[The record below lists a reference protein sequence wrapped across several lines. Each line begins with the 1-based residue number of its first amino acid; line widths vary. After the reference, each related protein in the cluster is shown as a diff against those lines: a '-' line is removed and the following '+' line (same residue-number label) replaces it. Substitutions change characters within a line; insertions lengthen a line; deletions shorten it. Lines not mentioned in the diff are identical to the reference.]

1 MPLMQEQLTVS
12 DPEFLVTFISSDKSN
27 SRPTR
32 MSEMPFMKGAINGHT
47 ALAMRNAFDSFL

>member
-1 MPLMQEQLTVS
+1 MPLMQELLTVS

-27 SRPTR
+27 S
-32 MSEMPFMKGAINGHT
+32 HT